1 LRKEILAVIESEPEG
16 VEYKLVLEKVKAT
29 ETRIESVLNEI
40 LAEGICYEPTPG
52 KVKKI

>member
-1 LRKEILAVIESEPEG
+1 MIGTEPEG
-16 VEYKLVLEKVKAT
+16 IEYGKILEKVKAE
-29 ETRIESVLNEI
+29 ETKVESVLNEV